1 MSTVHPSQLP
11 AIVSDLGLKAQ
22 AEGYAMEPRV
32 APLIFETM
40 TISASSPPEGM
51 SEVVISGGKKPGEI
65 ARGQAAP
72 ARTLDQAYQ
81 WFMRIRKFAERI
93 EIPEE
98 MYNSPNGSALVAE
111 MITTATKGWGEGW
124 AQVQE
129 EAAADLFNKG
139 VLAAGHAPTFD
150 GGYSGRPATY
160 SAFIYDGKP
169 FFAAT
174 GNGHPL
180 SLASGT
186 TKFNLIVSA
195 ALGSTTLDTARVMM
209 ESTNAVDEVGDKISI
224 RPNVLV
230 VPPGL
235 TQTAHVLLESQLK
248 PGTAQNDVNWTAEQA
263 IRPLTWRYLTD
274 PDGWFLGQAGK
285 GVMIASSGDLLRI
298 STSAPDPSS
307 GSVTVRA
314 VGYYGHA
321 VKNWRYWSA
330 HNLATS

>member
-1 MSTVHPSQLP
+1 MPVSPTQLP
-11 AIVSDLGLKAQ
+11 ALVAELGLTAQ
-22 AEGYAMEPRV
+22 VEGYERVPQV
-32 APLIFETM
+32 APLIFKQGPQL
-40 TISASSPPEGM
+40 SLVSPPLGD
-51 SEVVISGGKKPGEI
+51 SGVVISGGKIPQRI
-65 ARGQAAP
+65 QRGQAAP
-72 ARTLDQAYQ
+72 SGTLDQVQQ
-81 WFMRIRKFAERI
+81 WFRKIHKYARSI
-93 EIPEE
+93 EIQEE
-98 MYNSPNGSALVAE
+98 MYNSPNAMGLISEL
-111 MITTATKGWGEGW
+111 IGNTAAGWGEGW
-124 AQVQE
+124 AQAREQF
-129 EAAADLFNKG
+129 AASFFNKG
-139 VLAAGHAPTFD
+139 VLAAGYADTFD
-150 GGYSGRPATY
+150 GSHPGRVDTY
-160 SAFIYDGKP
+160 PAFIYDGKP